1 MNTIKQ
7 KTNIPA
13 LNAISLFSCI
23 GIGEYYLKKIG
34 INTIVANEID
44 PKRCKTYKFF
54 HPDTDVICG
63 DIIDSEIKEKILSYS
78 LKEKIDLIIAT
89 PPCQGMSSVGKNRND
104 GTLHNDKRNLLIL
117 ETLKIIDS
125 ILPNYVIIENVP
137 RFLKVKYIYKNTP
150 LSIVDLL
157 KEKYGK
163 IYDIKV
169 DIFNAA
175 DFGIPQVR
183 TRAFIRLHKKGLKW
197 NDPLLE
203 KKHITVSDA
212 IGDLPSLE
220 SGMKSE
226 LKNHWARVHPK
237 NQISWMQKTPTGE
250 TAFNNIIDFP
260 VKQDGNRIKGYK
272 NCYRRIDWD
281 KPAPTVTMRN
291 EIISSQNNVH
301 PGRKLNDNTW
311 SDARVL
317 TLRELLILTSM
328 PPDIDLPTDISDT
341 ALRQLIGEGIP
352 SLMMKKI
359 LQGINNE
366 K

>member
-1 MNTIKQ
+1 MIVNKI
-7 KTNIPA
+7 
-13 LNAISLFSCI
+13 NAISLFSCI
-23 GIGEYYLKKIG
+23 GIGEYYLKDIG
-34 INTIVANEID
+34 INTVVANEIE

-54 HPDTDVICG
+54 HPNTEVICG
-63 DIIDSEIKEKILSYS
+63 DIIDPEVKRKILSYS
-78 LKEKIDLIIAT
+78 INQKIDLVIAT

-104 GTLHNDKRNLLIL
+104 GTLHDDKRNSLIL
-117 ETLKIIDS
+117 ETLEIIDS

-137 RFLKVKYIYKNTP
+137 RFLKVKYLYKKKT
-150 LSIVDLL
+150 LTIIDLL
-157 KEKYGK
+157 KMKYGK
-163 IYDIKV
+163 NYDIKV

-175 DFGIPQVR
+175 DFGIPQIR
-183 TRAFIRLHKKGLKW
+183 TRAFIRLYKKGLKW
-197 NDPLLE
+197 HDPFLE
-203 KKHITVSDA
+203 KKHISVSEA
-212 IGDLPSLE
+212 IGNLPSLE

-226 LKNHWARVHPK
+226 LKNHWSRIHPE
-237 NQISWMQKTPTGE
+237 NQIFWMKNTPTGE
-250 TAFNNIIDFP
+250 TAFNNTIHFP
-260 VKQDGNRIKGYK
+260 INKDGSKIKGYK

-281 KPAPTVTMRN
+281 RPAPTVTMRN

-359 LQGINNE
+359 LEGII